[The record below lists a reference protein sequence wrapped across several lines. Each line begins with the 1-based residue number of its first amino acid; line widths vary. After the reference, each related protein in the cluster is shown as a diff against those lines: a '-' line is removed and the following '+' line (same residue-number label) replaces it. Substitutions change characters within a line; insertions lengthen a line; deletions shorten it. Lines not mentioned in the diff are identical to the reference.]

1 MDRQDE
7 EFEAFLRQFQPR
19 KPAAA
24 PGVLTAGQ
32 GMVRRPWMIAAAAIL
47 VCGAIPIAL
56 LWKTPAANDV
66 TSSPVLSSVEPD
78 RPRAIASSGPLRA
91 GKDVDPPRIIE
102 KVEPVYPPEA
112 QEAGVEGRVLL
123 DIIIATDGTVTDV
136 HVLRSV
142 PMLDQAAIDA
152 VSQWRY
158 EPTLVEDVPVEV
170 EMNVF
175 INFTLAN
182 H

>member
-1 MDRQDE
+1 MDRHDE
-7 EFEAFLRQFQPR
+7 EFEAFLRQFRPR
-19 KPAAA
+19 RPAAVPAIA
-24 PGVLTAGQ
+24 PRHRMMRT
-32 GMVRRPWMIAAAAIL
+32 RWMIAAAAVL
-47 VCGAIPIAL
+47 ACAAIPLAL
-56 LWKTPAANDV
+56 LWRAPAAKV
-66 TSSPVLSSVEPD
+66 GTSNPVLSSVEPD
-78 RPRAIASSGPLRA
+78 RPRPIATNGPLRA
-91 GKDVDPPRIIE
+91 GRDVDPPRIID

-112 QEAGVEGRVLL
+112 QAAGVEGTVLL
-123 DIIIATDGTVTDV
+123 DIIIAADGSVSDV

-175 INFTLAN
+175 IRFTLAN